1 MSAVD
6 TTLENISKEFGIS
19 FEPIGGRW
27 GGVHRSISRTWKAAA
42 KLTRRHSRTLPI
54 PSIQSAHA
62 QPERWRLPIELIEQ
76 IIDHLH
82 DDLQT
87 LRTLALVSYA
97 LLPAARYHI
106 FHRIIVHERN
116 YVESVRLFV
125 KNPGLAEY
133 VRDLYLEADGRAF
146 EALQALQQKAQP
158 SKLLRVFT
166 LLLAP
171 LMCNTV
177 HLSLKDVPVN
187 PEIVAMLAPHF
198 PRLHSLSLFDCW
210 FRHNADLDT
219 LVRCY
224 PNLRTLRCGRLC
236 SLYGASERPD
246 QEFTELPKTAA
257 IPVQTLKVTEAY
269 APSPLTLMPW
279 LVGHIHPETFAYT
292 LYRLSQVAKLNQAI
306 SGYDSMRHLHLI
318 FYHWRRSDT
327 EEVIECPHVMAI
339 TPRYPANITTLTLD
353 AKLYSLLL
361 VVNLLAQLDPHS
373 FRRLRTVNIIA
384 HLRVEDVE
392 EIEWTAWAGME
403 RTLSVL
409 LSLGAVNFTNSCSD
423 SSHVEEGCEAIV
435 ARLRV
440 LDIRGMLSF
449 AAVKVTA

>member
-1 MSAVD
+1 MD
-6 TTLENISKEFGIS
+6 TTLDNISKEFGIS
-19 FEPIGGRW
+19 FEPAGRKW
-27 GGVHRSISRTWKAAA
+27 GGVHRSISRTWKAAT
-42 KLTRRHSRTLPI
+42 KLARRHSRTLPI
-54 PSIQSAHA
+54 PSTQPSQS
-62 QPERWRLPIELIEQ
+62 QPQRWRLPFELVEQ
-76 IIDHLH
+76 IMDHLY

-87 LRTLALVSYA
+87 LRSFALVSHA
-97 LLPAARYHI
+97 LVHSARHHI
-106 FHRIIVHERN
+106 FHRIIVHEN
-116 YVESVRLFV
+116 NFVESVQLFV
-125 KNPGLAEY
+125 KNPPLAEY

-146 EALQALQQKAQP
+146 ESLQALRQKAQP
-158 SKLLRVFT
+158 SKLLRVFA
-166 LLLAP
+166 LVLAP
-171 LMCNTV
+171 LMRNTV

-210 FRHNADLDT
+210 FGHNADLDT

-224 PNLRTLRCGRLC
+224 PNMRTLRCGRLC
-236 SLYGASERPD
+236 SLYGAMERPD
-246 QEFTELPKTAA
+246 QEPAEQPKTAA
-257 IPVQTLKVTEAY
+257 IAMQTLKVTEAY

-306 SGYDSMRHLHLI
+306 AGYASMRHLHLI

-339 TPRYPANITTLTLD
+339 SPHYPPNITTLTLD

-373 FRRLRTVNIIA
+373 FHRLRTVNVIA

-392 EIEWTAWAGME
+392 DIEWAAWAEME

-409 LSLGAVNFTNSCSD
+409 LSLSAVNFTNSCSD
-423 SSHVEEGCEAIV
+423 PSHVEEGCKAIV

-449 AAVKVTA
+449 AVVKTPA